1 MVMELAPL
9 GSLYAYL
16 KNITTWYKKLKALTN
31 ISQGLFDLHN
41 SNLTHGDFHP
51 GNLLFKSSI
60 VKFKPSQTKPN
71 QADGVDSAWLQVR
84 NRFGLAWFE
93 EYQSMAWFGL
103 SCN

>member
-1 MVMELAPL
+1 MEPAPL
-9 GSLYAYL
+9 GSLCACL
-16 KNITTWYKKLKALTN
+16 NNITAWYKKLRALKN
-31 ISQGLFDLHN
+31 ISQGLMILHD

-84 NRFGLAWFE
+84 NRFGLAWFK
-93 EYQSMAWFGL
+93 EYQAAAWFGL